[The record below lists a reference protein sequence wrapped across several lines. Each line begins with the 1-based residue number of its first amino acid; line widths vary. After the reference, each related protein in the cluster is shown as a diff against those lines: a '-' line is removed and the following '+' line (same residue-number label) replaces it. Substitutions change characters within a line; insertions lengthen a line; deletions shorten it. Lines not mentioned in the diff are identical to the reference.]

1 MKVTPFS
8 QFMLQYEKGVVH
20 MELKEKLKSLR
31 MNRGLTQAKLAS
43 AIYVSRSTVAK
54 WENG

>member
-1 MKVTPFS
+1 
-8 QFMLQYEKGVVH
+8 